1 MKNKSWLVYVV
12 IFLALGILVSPV
24 VYLKYKYNKQANTFK
39 GYKQN
44 IEIIA
49 QAETDN
55 ISKDGYLTSIEKNKI
70 KKEVLNYTNNVVD
83 VNVSGSNAKVDKG
96 QKISIDIDYYITTF
110 HNAKSN
116 EDHVYINTIAQ

>member
-1 MKNKSWLVYVV
+1 MKNKNWVVYVV
-12 IFLALGILVSPV
+12 IFFALGVLVAPLL
-24 VYLKYKYNKQANTFK
+24 YLKHQYDEQANTFK

-44 IEIIA
+44 IEMIA
-49 QAETDN
+49 QAETNN
-55 ISKDGYLTSIEKNKI
+55 ISKNGYLTSIEKNKI

-96 QKISIDIDYYITTF
+96 QKISVDIYYYITTF
-110 HNAKSN
+110 HDAKSN